1 MKNKFKFLIA
11 SVSIAML
18 FLSSCEKE
26 MYDDAIYQSQ
36 KPQNLSISKIN
47 FKELK
52 SNKNAVEKIKHVM
65 SKKLPT
71 SIANRAVYNEDFGV
85 LIDTTNIVQM
95 TSATKQ
101 TVTFNIINYVNS
113 SKKENLVLVS
123 NNDGNFEAYIA
134 EYNLTPQDLSILANG
149 GSLQNIQPSS
159 ISEIESTSKIAVS
172 SSCISISTYTVGM
185 CSDANGNSYEN
196 IGNNGNDLI
205 REIRALYDNYG
216 YTTKILAASIRHS
229 AHVREVGLIGADV
242 ATMPLNV
249 IKALYKHPLTDKGI
263 EIFLADHKKANTK

>member
-36 KPQNLSISKIN
+36 QPQNLSISKIN

-95 TSATKQ
+95 TSSTKQ
-101 TVTFNIINYVNS
+101 TITFNIVNSDVS
-113 SKKENLVLVS
+113 SKKENLILVS
-123 NNDGNFEAYIA
+123 NNNGDFEAFIA
-134 EYNLTPQDLSILANG
+134 EYNLNQ
-149 GSLQNIQPSS
+149 
-159 ISEIESTSKIAVS
+159 
-172 SSCISISTYTVGM
+172 
-185 CSDANGNSYEN
+185 
-196 IGNNGNDLI
+196 NDL
-205 REIRALYDNYG
+205 D
-216 YTTKILAASIRHS
+216 IL
-229 AHVREVGLIGADV
+229 
-242 ATMPLNV
+242 
-249 IKALYKHPLTDKGI
+249 DKWRNFI
-263 EIFLADHKKANTK
+263 